1 MKANKGTQKTGGK
14 SQGQRKV
21 THCEEM
27 PQGVLLYT
35 KPQMAALLQ
44 MSVRSVTNMMRRGEL
59 SYLKIG
65 RRTVRFQIDDV
76 SRRLSQTVGV
86 CHQESN
92 P

>member
-1 MKANKGTQKTGGK
+1 MKANSRTRKTGGK
-14 SQGQRKV
+14 AQGQRKV

-44 MSVRSVTNMMRRGEL
+44 ISIRSVTSMMRRGEL

-76 SRRLSQTVGV
+76 NRRLSERVGV